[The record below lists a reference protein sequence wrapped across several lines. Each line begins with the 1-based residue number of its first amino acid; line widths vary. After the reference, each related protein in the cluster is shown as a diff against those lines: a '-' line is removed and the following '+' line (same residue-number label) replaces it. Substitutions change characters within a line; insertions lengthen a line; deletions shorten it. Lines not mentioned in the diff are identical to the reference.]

1 MYEGLPLLFVLHR
14 SFSPKYS
21 PEKDLG
27 PVENGTE
34 KCYIIQTKDRDVSR
48 GAPCSLDL
56 DFLLFCIKS
65 RYIVAFTCTRNAHQ
79 KSNGLLIPS

>member
-1 MYEGLPLLFVLHR
+1 MLFVLHR

-27 PVENGTE
+27 LVENGTE